1 MRSMTLFAALLS
13 TTFACS
19 TSGLVSEGGPEDLD
33 DLEAR
38 AAERYIVT
46 LEDQTSTG
54 TAWVEAHG
62 VHAEQVFDHSVR
74 GCVLR
79 GSPEM
84 AEELRNDPTVAS
96 VEQDVVVTLGQDA
109 VAPPADE
116 ISASAAQVLPGGI
129 ARVGGPPPPPP
140 RRTSGRFAYVIDTG
154 IDFDHRDLFVVRSLS
169 RNFVSAEPN
178 RGEDLNFHGT
188 HVAGIIGAKDNRIDV
203 VGVAPNTPVVAVRVL
218 DSNGSGLLSEVIAGV
233 DYVAS
238 RGRRGDVANM
248 SLNAPVRVD
257 ALDQAV
263 LRAAERGIF
272 FTLSAGND
280 AVDVATSS
288 PSGVDHPNVFTVSA
302 IGADDCLADFSNFG
316 DSVDF
321 AAPGVGILSTALG
334 GGVVDVDG
342 TSQAAPHVAGIL
354 VANRG
359 VVNSDGSACLD
370 PDGNGDAIA
379 SLDPGDDDGGDDDGG
394 DDDGGDDDG
403 GDDDGGGS
411 NTCSVNQ
418 NGNQITCTDGDCVC
432 RVDGVEVGT
441 CTADDPE
448 TACSSPGNCCGF

>member
-1 MRSMTLFAALLS
+1 MRSPTLLFAALLS
-13 TTFACS
+13 ATFACS
-19 TSGLVSEGGPEDLD
+19 SSDPVTDGPEDVD
-33 DLEAR
+33 DLEGR

-46 LEDQTSTG
+46 LADQTSTG

-79 GSPEM
+79 GTPEM
-84 AEELRNDPTVAS
+84 AEQLRSDPTVAS
-96 VEQDVVVTLGQDA
+96 VEQDVVVSLGEEG
-109 VAPPADE
+109 VAPAAAE
-116 ISASAAQVLPGGI
+116 IRAGAAEVVPGGI
-129 ARVGGPPPPPP
+129 ARVGGP

-154 IDFDHRDLFVVRSLS
+154 IDFDHDDLFVVRGLS

-188 HVAGIIGAKDNRIDV
+188 HVAGIIGAKDNAIDV
-203 VGVAPNTPVVAVRVL
+203 VGVAPNTPVVSVRVL
-218 DSNGSGLLSEVIAGV
+218 DSNGDGLASEVIAGV

-238 RGRRGDVANM
+238 RARPGDVANM
-248 SLNAPVRVD
+248 SLGSAVRVD

-263 LRAAERGIF
+263 LRAADRGILF
-272 FTLSAGND
+272 AVAAGNE
-280 AVDVATSS
+280 AVDAANSS
-288 PSGVDHPNVFTVSA
+288 PAGVDHPNIFTVSA

-316 DSVDF
+316 ESVDF
-321 AAPGVGILSTALG
+321 AAPGVGITSTALG

-359 VVNSDGSACLD
+359 AVNADGTACLD
-370 PDGNGDAIA
+370 PDGIADPIANHDAGD
-379 SLDPGDDDGGDDDGG
+379 GDGGG

-432 RVDGVEVGT
+432 LVDGVEVAT
-441 CTADDPE
+441 CTADDPA

>member
-1 MRSMTLFAALLS
+1 MRSMTMSFAALLCG
-13 TTFACS
+13 TIACS
-19 TSGLVSEGGPEDLD
+19 SSGVVTENGPEDLD

-46 LEDQTSTG
+46 LEDQSSTG

-84 AEELRNDPTVAS
+84 AEELRNDPTVAR
-96 VEQDVVVTLGQDA
+96 VEQDAVVTLGDEG
-109 VAPPADE
+109 VAPLSDG
-116 ISASAAQVLPGGI
+116 IGASAAEVLPGGV
-129 ARVGGPPPPPP
+129 ARVGGP

-154 IDFDHRDLFVVRSLS
+154 IDFDHDDLFVVRGLS
-169 RNFVSAEPN
+169 RNFVSSEPN

-188 HVAGIIGAKDNRIDV
+188 HVAGIIGARDNAIDV

-218 DSNGSGLLSEVIAGV
+218 DSNGSGLASEVIAGV

-238 RGRRGDVANM
+238 RARPGDVANM
-248 SLNAPVRVD
+248 SLGSAVRVD

-263 LRAAERGIF
+263 LRAADRGILF
-272 FTLSAGND
+272 AVAAGNE
-280 AVDVATSS
+280 AVDAANSS
-288 PSGVDHPNVFTVSA
+288 PAGVDHPNIFTVSA

-334 GGVVDVDG
+334 GGVVEVDG

-359 VVNSDGSACLD
+359 IVNSDGSACLD
-370 PDGNGDAIA
+370 PDGNGDPIA
-379 SLDPGDDDGGDDDGG
+379 NLDAGDDDGGDDDGG
-394 DDDGGDDDG
+394 DD
-403 GDDDGGGS
+403 GDDDGGGT

-441 CTADDPE
+441 CTADDPA